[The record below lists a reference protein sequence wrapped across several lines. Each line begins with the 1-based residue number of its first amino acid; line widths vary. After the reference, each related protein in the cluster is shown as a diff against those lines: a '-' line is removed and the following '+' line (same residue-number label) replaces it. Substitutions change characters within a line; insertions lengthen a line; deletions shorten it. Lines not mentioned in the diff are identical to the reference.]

1 VIDHSRGIL
10 TMSASVVVFI
20 FNDALIKL
28 ACETMPPLQAIGLRG
43 IFATLWCVLALM
55 ASGDWRAVHRVSHP
69 AVMVRGV
76 LEAAAAI
83 LYLVALA
90 YIPFAIATAVNMST
104 PLFLAILAV
113 LILNEQVGWRR
124 WTAIAVGFVG
134 VLLVIQP
141 RPGEVDVWAWVVLL
155 GTMLGASRDILGRYL
170 PAKVPT
176 LIVSFASALAVALV
190 GCAWTFVDGWQP
202 MTAHEIGL
210 LVASS
215 LLLAAGYQ
223 FLVMA
228 LRSGAEFSVIGSF
241 RYASILWALGIGYVV
256 WGDVPNALALVGITV
271 IAVTQFKFGEKLF
284 LLGEELHHGD
294 AREGLLQEGVD
305 AGDTLADSTIGRAGA
320 HAEEIE
326 HDQ

>member
-1 VIDHSRGIL
+1 
-10 TMSASVVVFI
+10 MSAAVVVFI
-20 FNDALIKL
+20 FNDALIKI
-28 ACETMPPLQAIGLRG
+28 AAETVPSVQAIGVRG
-43 IFATLWCVLALM
+43 IFATLWVTLALVVTG
-55 ASGDWRAVHRVSHP
+55 AWRQFGGVTHP
-69 AVMVRGV
+69 YVLLRGA
-76 LEAAAAI
+76 LEAASSI
-83 LYLVALA
+83 VYLIALFHTQ
-90 YIPFAIATAVNMST
+90 FAIATAINLST
-104 PLFLAILAV
+104 PLIFTALAV
-113 LILNEQVGWRR
+113 LILKETVRWRR
-124 WTAIAVGFVG
+124 WSAVIVGFLG

-223 FLVMA
+223 FMVMA

-271 IAVTQFKFGEKLF
+271 IVGSGLYI
-284 LLGEELHHGD
+284 LH
-294 AREGLLQEGVD
+294 RERV
-305 AGDTLADSTIGRAGA
+305 RR
-320 HAEEIE
+320 
-326 HDQ
+326 